1 MIPLVGLF
9 RWFQIRDWNVSTLD
23 DGKTMFTFHL
33 YMTISS
39 KKITSAATP
48 LQDRSAIA
56 DCFQHDLAAE
66 VIRSWKWPNKKWFTY
81 HIRCFFCDIFGMSKS
96 SLHPV
101 TSEHYKV
108 GIREI
113 SLTSGHYHL
122 RLATRSKLSICIND
136 SKAWRSQVLLL
147 QSCLHSCKNIWG
159 SIWTN
164 DLCYDFEIYI
174 YIMCV

>member
-1 MIPLVGLF
+1 MIPDKRLECFHLGWWQNNVHLSSLHDDF
-9 RWFQIRDWNVSTLD
+9 KQKNHQCSNATARQIRYCGLLPAWPGSWSYQKL
-23 DGKTMFTFHL
+23 K
-33 YMTISS
+33 MT
-39 KKITSAATP
+39 K
-48 LQDRSAIA
+48 
-56 DCFQHDLAAE
+56 
-66 VIRSWKWPNKKWFTY
+66 KKWFTY

-174 YIMCV
+174 YI

>member
-23 DGKTMFTFHL
+23 DGKIIFSTWRFQAKKSPVQQRHCKTDPL
-33 YMTISS
+33 LRTASSMTWQLKLSEAENDQ
-39 KKITSAATP
+39 KKMI
-48 LQDRSAIA
+48 
-56 DCFQHDLAAE
+56 
-66 VIRSWKWPNKKWFTY
+66 
-81 HIRCFFCDIFGMSKS
+81 HIRCFFCDVFGMSKS

-174 YIMCV
+174 YI